1 MDWGSRSRVEARS
14 PPFAGL
20 LCWELRKIAF
30 HREHQELRRHENR
43 QKTFRKRPAVPQKQR
58 SERQDQRH
66 PRDPCAP
73 GNQKNPTSDPEIPE
87 ECLWAV
93 HSTHRCH
100 LTYYRSIS
108 YGQPRATAPVNT
120 TKAVPNA
127 QTSNLLASFFAIRRR
142 G

>member
-20 LCWELRKIAF
+20 WCWELRQIEF

-43 QKTFRKRPAVPQKQR
+43 QKTSRKRPAVPQKQD
-58 SERQDQRH
+58 SERQDRRH
-66 PRDPCAP
+66 PRDLCVAGKPE
-73 GNQKNPTSDPEIPE
+73 NIRRQIQKYRDDASGP
-87 ECLWAV
+87 
-93 HSTHRCH
+93 STARIG
-100 LTYYRSIS
+100 TTYRSIS
-108 YGQPRATAPVNT
+108 YGQRRATALKNT

-127 QTSNLLASFFAIRRR
+127 QTSNLLASFFVIRTR